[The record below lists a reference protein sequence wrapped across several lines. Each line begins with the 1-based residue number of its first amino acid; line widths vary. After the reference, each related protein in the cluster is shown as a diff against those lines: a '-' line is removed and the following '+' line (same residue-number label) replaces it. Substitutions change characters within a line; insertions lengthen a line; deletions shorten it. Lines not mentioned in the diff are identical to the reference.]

1 MKQNRALL
9 LSAFLAAFTALLHT
23 IGGTLEIHAPLL
35 TSALPE
41 PISLLL
47 YACWHLV
54 TVTLVLSAL
63 ALLWSSR
70 NDRAATHFA
79 LPAFIGILWISFGV
93 VFIFVALYFSGFS
106 ALFVLPQ
113 WTLLVPI
120 GCIAL
125 FGVRKEIR
133 R

>member
-70 NDRAATHFA
+70 NDRAATH
-79 LPAFIGILWISFGV
+79 LHCRPL
-93 VFIFVALYFSGFS
+93 
-106 ALFVLPQ
+106 
-113 WTLLVPI
+113 
-120 GCIAL
+120 
-125 FGVRKEIR
+125 
-133 R
+133 